1 MTPEDFKELKD
12 EYLDHIKSQLSEE
25 GGLIPHFTVFA
36 DMIEKDEESDDD
48 NRKAVIHL
56 MVPSDLIDTD
66 EGKDIIVE
74 EILPKMMTK
83 IKSKFIPHGIAWAS
97 EAWMR
102 IADKD
107 FNPKKDDF
115 KTIKVKKEVLFIS
128 LETKDTAEAFVYE
141 IKRNGKQVN
150 AEGNLVDK
158 VDLIEI
164 PDIKDMNSS
173 EGRLSGLFKKLKL

>member
-1 MTPEDFKELKD
+1 MTPEDFEELKE

-36 DMIEKDEESDDD
+36 DMLEKDEDSDDD
-48 NRKAVIHL
+48 RKAVIHL

-83 IKSKFIPHGIAWAS
+83 IKSKFIVHGIAWAS

-107 FNPKKDDF
+107 FDVTKQDF
-115 KTIKVKKEVLFIS
+115 RSIKTKKEVLFVSI
-128 LETKDTAEAFVYE
+128 ETKDASEAFVYE
-141 IKRNGKQVN
+141 IKRAGKQVN
-150 AEGNLVDK
+150 ADGDLVDK
-158 VDLIEI
+158 VDLIEM
-164 PDIKDMNSS
+164 PDIKDLSSS